1 MIIPWTNEF
10 ISIWLNLIFALYFWV
25 ILILDMAHGKEF
37 EFNKNDDY
45 FYAFIACFA
54 IASYLTVTTAYLIF
68 YSMGGVYNEW
78 LSILVYMAQITL
90 AYALTFCFMASEL
103 QKTDDFF
110 TVLFIIIVL
119 YGIVMVLSQYEFGRK
134 LGFWLTVGILSTIV
148 FFDLCLNAN
157 KHRITV
163 MYIPLI
169 IEGAILSIGIVLLVF
184 QIPERYFTSTKFV
197 NLYLNS
203 YIIFTL
209 FFINF
214 LFEAYN
220 ILYYTEKL
228 NSEYLDDDDEWWK
241 TKNIYNTSW
250 KL

>member
-1 MIIPWTNEF
+1 
-10 ISIWLNLIFALYFWV
+10 
-25 ILILDMAHGKEF
+25 
-37 EFNKNDDY
+37 
-45 FYAFIACFA
+45 
-54 IASYLTVTTAYLIF
+54 
-68 YSMGGVYNEW
+68 
-78 LSILVYMAQITL
+78 
-90 AYALTFCFMASEL
+90 
-103 QKTDDFF
+103 
-110 TVLFIIIVL
+110 
-119 YGIVMVLSQYEFGRK
+119 MVLSQYDFGRK

-184 QIPERYFTSTKFV
+184 QIPERYFTSTKFI

-228 NSEYLDDDDEWWK
+228 NSDYLDDDDEWWK
-241 TKNIYNTSW
+241 TKNIYNTS
-250 KL
+250 